1 MSVFLKVQRFLFHS
15 LSTLFI
21 IFILSGCN
29 FSVSGKIVPIKTKH
43 SYQEEFKFTPDSHVI
58 IKLYLEKNSEE
69 NETITTYKIENI
81 KEFPIHFSVPL
92 SGASRSSDLRISA
105 TVISGTGD
113 EAKIGDFKTETVTPV
128 PSWGSVTVEVVGL
141 ESCNAP
147 HAGGFCTSKE

>member
-29 FSVSGKIVPIKTKH
+29 FSV
-43 SYQEEFKFTPDSHVI
+43 
-58 IKLYLEKNSEE
+58 
-69 NETITTYKIENI
+69 
-81 KEFPIHFSVPL
+81 PL
-92 SGASRSSDLRISA
+92 NGAFRSSDLRISA

-113 EAKIGDFKTETVTPV
+113 EAKIGDFITETLTPV
-128 PSWGSVTVEVVGL
+128 PSWGFVTVEVVGL

-147 HAGGFCTSKE
+147 YAGGFCTSKE